1 MGPFGRRPCG
11 SLIVLFTLIGLGC
24 VLGSPAEPDPLAI
37 GGTWRFT
44 EAMADPLRSLACTDT
59 GVYDISQVRDS
70 FVGTYQQTGVC
81 TSPQGAF
88 SNRQRGTV
96 TGGRITGN
104 RIQFHVPENC
114 DYGGSL
120 SGSPPT
126 QIAGK
131 TYCILRDPNGSVV
144 YNYEGSWQAIR

>member
-1 MGPFGRRPCG
+1 VFDAPE
-11 SLIVLFTLIGLGC
+11 T
-24 VLGSPAEPDPLAI
+24 PDPLTI

-44 EAMADPLRSLACTDT
+44 EALVDPLRSLACTDT

-70 FVGTYQQTGVC
+70 FIGTYQQTGVC

-96 TGGRITGN
+96 TSGRITGH
-104 RIQFHVPENC
+104 RIQFHVPDNC
-114 DYGGSL
+114 DYDGSL

-126 QIAGK
+126 QVAGK
-131 TYCILRDPNGSVV
+131 GFCTLRDSIGRLV
-144 YNYEGSWQAIR
+144 YSYEGAWQAIR

>member
-1 MGPFGRRPCG
+1 MGRFRHRLRGWLG
-11 SLIVLFTLIGLGC
+11 GIVTLLGVAC
-24 VLGSPAEPDPLAI
+24 VFDSPENPDPLAI
-37 GGTWRFT
+37 DGTWRFT

-70 FVGTYQQTGVC
+70 FFGTYQQTGVC

-96 TGGRITGN
+96 TSGRIVGN
-104 RIQFHVPENC
+104 RIQFHVPDNC

-120 SGSPPT
+120 TGAPPT
-126 QIAGK
+126 QLAGK
-131 TYCILRDPNGSVV
+131 AYCTLRDSNGDLV
-144 YNYEGSWQAIR
+144 YNYEGEWRAIR

>member
-1 MGPFGRRPCG
+1 MR
-11 SLIVLFTLIGLGC
+11 SLSTLVTLLGLAC
-24 VLGSPAEPDPLAI
+24 VFGSPEDPDPLAI
-37 GGTWRFT
+37 SGTWRFT

-96 TGGRITGN
+96 TMGRIVGN

-114 DYGGSL
+114 DYNGAL
-120 SGSPPT
+120 IGSPPA
-126 QIAGK
+126 QVAGK
-131 TYCILRDPNGSVV
+131 TYCILRDASGNVV
-144 YNYEGSWQAIR
+144 YNYEGEWRAIR